1 MKPYWTDMFYEK
13 LTSCGFKCPVKFK
26 TPYIKKGTRKQACSF
41 FCCYAMCSI
50 SICTRKYQIISKQE
64 PEENASVLFLV
75 RITGKENHNINTE
88 ISARQLRGKNRIL
101 VGKQA
106 NEIGPLGVFREHV
119 KNANESLL
127 AAGNYTECETIETLK
142 KAAYDYRKKMH
153 VDEDIFKE
161 CRIIARAYLAADVT
175 STNVKD
181 VGMFCVFNVDKESVL
196 LLTNDKK
203 IFKKAKKKK
212 DELKAVDEYFRSSTA
227 VIHQSP
233 FNEEAIRLY
242 PTLITL
248 INSKS
253 KYDEIINPLFSPAI
267 IRIFYKWWAYLPL
280 WTGLLWHFEE
290 RYSNNIET
298 TTQPTYN
305 PIRHSNA
312 LIESYFRTMKR
323 SIFKGK
329 THVRPSDVITDLYR
343 SVQAQFKASKFSVTQ
358 SSKGRKRKK
367 KNMNVEEKWG
377 KKTVGQK
384 RRSIYFNI
392 IDKFASKRAR
402 LKMAEDQSYSVKKKI
417 SETDESATVSSSG
430 EPISTSDIEDNTSLN
445 QSSCSNETNSSSE
458 NNSTVSNEASL
469 GVLMCL
475 DKSMTNDVGPSKAS
489 SEFIFGTIVDS
500 PLKNSLHH
508 SRNEPNVTNDQLSN
522 DPSSQHSPQPET
534 IIDGYTLRWPK
545 FQIRSTLFQG

>member
-1 MKPYWTDMFYEK
+1 MTNFRSKNEKKSIWERITVEQLAIAIASLGDRSDELKKETWRLNAKTCQEDSVWSELIDRLKLDQNECTRLSLYNIWCRGRHEIKFLVEKQKAGTAENNLSLHSNPSLPLPQQPKTRPNQRESAHAVQTETSIVLTFNEWKSAFSCTHRKMKPYWTDMFYEK

-50 SICTRKYQIISKQE
+50 SICTRKYQIILKQE

-181 VGMFCVFNVDKESVL
+181 
-196 LLTNDKK
+196 
-203 IFKKAKKKK
+203 
-212 DELKAVDEYFRSSTA
+212 
-227 VIHQSP
+227 
-233 FNEEAIRLY
+233 
-242 PTLITL
+242 
-248 INSKS
+248 
-253 KYDEIINPLFSPAI
+253 
-267 IRIFYKWWAYLPL
+267 
-280 WTGLLWHFEE
+280 
-290 RYSNNIET
+290 
-298 TTQPTYN
+298 
-305 PIRHSNA
+305 
-312 LIESYFRTMKR
+312 
-323 SIFKGK
+323 
-329 THVRPSDVITDLYR
+329 
-343 SVQAQFKASKFSVTQ
+343 
-358 SSKGRKRKK
+358 
-367 KNMNVEEKWG
+367 
-377 KKTVGQK
+377 
-384 RRSIYFNI
+384 
-392 IDKFASKRAR
+392 
-402 LKMAEDQSYSVKKKI
+402 
-417 SETDESATVSSSG
+417 
-430 EPISTSDIEDNTSLN
+430 
-445 QSSCSNETNSSSE
+445 
-458 NNSTVSNEASL
+458 
-469 GVLMCL
+469 
-475 DKSMTNDVGPSKAS
+475 KSMTNDVGPSKAS

-508 SRNEPNVTNDQLSN
+508 SRDEPNVTNDQLSN

-545 FQIRSTLFQG
+545 FQIRSALFQG